1 MIMLIV
7 DYVDVH
13 DCDGDGDDNAE
24 PSYYF
29 QVVNDVDLD
38 ASPFF

>member
-1 MIMLIV
+1 MMLIV
-7 DYVDVH
+7 DCVDVH
-13 DCDGDGDDNAE
+13 DCDDDGDDDVE

-29 QVVNDVDLD
+29 PFVNEVDLD